1 VKKASPHQPLTRE
14 RVLEAALALLD
25 REGLEAISMRR
36 VGEALGVEAM
46 SLYRYVP
53 SKAALLDG
61 LYEAVLSSLPEPP
74 PSKTASAVLCER
86 ARALRA
92 GFRAHPHALPLF
104 ASRPA
109 VTQASIA
116 HVEFVLEALD
126 RCGFSPG
133 DALRILH
140 VTFAFVVGHGLA
152 SYAPRR
158 SDETSH
164 PDYTVLGEDSFPRV
178 RAAARA
184 LVQHDPEEEFE
195 FGLAALL
202 AGLGLERDKCSRRR

>member
-1 VKKASPHQPLTRE
+1 
-14 RVLEAALALLD
+14 VLEAALGVLD

-61 LYEAVLSSLPEPP
+61 LYEVVLGELPEPP
-74 PSKTASAVLCER
+74 PAKTLSAVLSER

-92 GFRAHPHALPLF
+92 AFRAHPYALPLF

-116 HVEFVLEALD
+116 HVEFVLDALH
-126 RCGFSPG
+126 RSGFSPG
-133 DALRILH
+133 DALRILQ
-140 VTFAFVVGHGLA
+140 VTFAFVVGHGLS
-152 SYAPRR
+152 SYSPRR
-158 SDETSH
+158 TDETSH
-164 PDYTVLGEDSFPRV
+164 PDYSALSEDSFPRV

-184 LVQHDPEEEFE
+184 LADYDAEEEFE

-202 AGLGLERDKCSRRR
+202 AGLGLEPEKRSRRR

>member
-1 VKKASPHQPLTRE
+1 MAKQEPLSRP

-61 LYEAVLSSLPEPP
+61 LYEAVLSELPEPSP
-74 PSKTASAVLCER
+74 AKSASGVLAER

-92 GFRAHPHALPLF
+92 AFRQHPHALPLF

-109 VTQASIA
+109 VTRASIA
-116 HVEFVLEALD
+116 HVEFVLDALH
-126 RCGFSPG
+126 RSGFSAK
-133 DALRILH
+133 DALRILQ
-140 VTFAFVVGHGLA
+140 VTFAFVLGHALG
-152 SYAPRR
+152 SYSPRR
-158 SDETSH
+158 ADEASH
-164 PDYTVLGEDSFPRV
+164 PDYASLGEDSFPQV

-184 LVQHDPEEEFE
+184 LAHHDPEEEFE

-202 AGLGLERDKCSRRR
+202 AGLGLRSSRRR